1 MLRSPLSVIRD
12 DLWPIRV
19 CTRNR
24 ATPLIA
30 IRDAKVCL
38 RSSLPLLQRAR
49 LAEDQLRARAREL
62 AALVIGAHAPVHPWR
77 DCCAKLIFTRIAS
90 GSALRE
96 TV

>member
-1 MLRSPLSVIRD
+1 MPIFPLSRLSVIAG
-12 DLWPIRV
+12 LFGGQP
-19 CTRNR
+19 
-24 ATPLIA
+24 
-30 IRDAKVCL
+30 
-38 RSSLPLLQRAR
+38 SLSLLQRAR